1 MEMTTPDTQ
10 STGPHD
16 GNGDPGQRRQVD
28 DAWRAHGPG
37 VARFATALVGPHD
50 AHDVTTNAFLRIV
63 RRPDWTAIEHLDRYW
78 MRAVRNEA
86 QNLSRERRRRW
97 QRDLQALAAPS
108 TVDALAD
115 PDVIR
120 AIAALSVQQ
129 RAVVFL
135 AYWQQMT
142 EGEIAETLDLTRST
156 VHRNLVRARIHL
168 RKALT

>member
-1 MEMTTPDTQ
+1 MEMTTPDARSVEPQ
-10 STGPHD
+10 VGGGRGP
-16 GNGDPGQRRQVD
+16 RQVD
-28 DAWRAHGPG
+28 AAWRTHGPA

-50 AHDVTTNAFLRIV
+50 AHDVATNAFLRIV
-63 RRPDWTAIEHLDRYW
+63 RQAGWTEIEHLDRYW

-86 QNLSRERRRRW
+86 QNLARERRRRW
-97 QRDLQALAAPS
+97 QRDLQAVAASS
-108 TVDALAD
+108 TTDAVAD

-142 EGEIAETLDLTRST
+142 EAEIAETLDLTRST
-156 VHRNLVRARIHL
+156 VHRTLIRARIHL